1 MMNICICG
9 GGSLGHVCAGVLAS
23 HPGVSVRI
31 HSRQPER
38 WADTLRIADPAG
50 KTYVGRLATVTADYA
65 RAVAD
70 CQMVFLCLPG
80 YAIAPTLQA
89 LSPHLPAGCSVGAI
103 VGSTGFFFHAHQLLP
118 ADTPLFAFQRT
129 PFIARTDSYGQS
141 ALLLGYKPAVE
152 LAAERFPDVE
162 AFRAQVE
169 QLFVTPTRLLN
180 NFYEASLTNSNPI
193 LHTGRLYTM
202 WANWDGTPYDR
213 CTLFYKEWTDAAS
226 DCIIRMD
233 EEFMRLLDHL
243 PVDKSRIPTL
253 LTYYESHDA
262 TSLTRKI
269 ASIPAFQPIKAP
281 MKQTAQGT
289 WVPDFGSRYFTE
301 DFPCGLHFIQQL
313 ATRHAVD
320 TPLIDQVLAWGLSK
334 IQ

>member
-23 HPGVSVRI
+23 HPDVSVRI
-31 HSRQPER
+31 HSRHPER
-38 WADTLRIADPAG
+38 WTNTLHIADPDG
-50 KTYVGRLATVTADYA
+50 KTYVGHLAAVTADY
-65 RAVAD
+65 REAVAG

-80 YAIAPTLQA
+80 YAIASTLEA
-89 LSPHLPAGCSVGAI
+89 IAPHLSAGCSVGAI
-103 VGSTGFFFHAHQLLP
+103 VGSTGFFFHAHRLLP

-129 PFIARTDSYGQS
+129 PFIARTDAYGQS
-141 ALLLGYKPAVE
+141 AFLLGYKPAVE
-152 LAAERFPDVE
+152 LAAEHFPDVE
-162 AFRAQVE
+162 AFRAQIE
-169 QLFVTPTRLLN
+169 QLFVTPTRLAN

-193 LHTGRLYTM
+193 LHTGRLFTM
-202 WANWDGTPYDR
+202 WADWDGTPYDR

-226 DCIIRMD
+226 ECIIRMD
-233 EEFMRLLDHL
+233 EEFMRPLDHL

-253 LTYYESHDA
+253 LTYYESYDA
-262 TSLTRKI
+262 PSLTRKI

-281 MKQTAQGT
+281 MKQTPDGA

-301 DFPCGLHFIQQL
+301 DFPCGLRFIKEL
-313 ATRHAVD
+313 AEMHAVD
-320 TPLIDQVLAWGLSK
+320 TPLIDKVLSWGLSK

>member
-1 MMNICICG
+1 MNICICG

-38 WADTLRIADPAG
+38 WADTLRIVDPAG

-89 LSPHLPAGCSVGAI
+89 LAPHLPAGCSVGAI
-103 VGSTGFFFHAHQLLP
+103 VGSTVFFLHAHQLLP

-152 LAAERFPDVE
+152 LAAERFPDAE

-202 WANWDGTPYDR
+202 WANWDGTPTTAAPCSTRNGPMPPPTASSAWTKSSCACSTIYPSIKVAYPR
-213 CTLFYKEWTDAAS
+213 CSLITK
-226 DCIIRMD
+226 
-233 EEFMRLLDHL
+233 
-243 PVDKSRIPTL
+243 
-253 LTYYESHDA
+253 A
-262 TSLTRKI
+262 TMPRRS
-269 ASIPAFQPIKAP
+269 PAK
-281 MKQTAQGT
+281 
-289 WVPDFGSRYFTE
+289 
-301 DFPCGLHFIQQL
+301 
-313 ATRHAVD
+313 
-320 TPLIDQVLAWGLSK
+320 
-334 IQ
+334 